1 MEDPG
6 RLLQPFMNK
15 KAEQIY
21 IFNPEHD
28 LCIANGDENFV
39 PPRSAVGFAKE
50 NIDLYGH
57 LMRPNKQRRKIIP
70 WGWNH
75 SLRKRL
81 LLEGVDPA
89 TLPSEEELQFIRT
102 HSRREFALDVHS
114 QLSGGGSLIIGPDYR
129 IVATCVSEIEAFIS
143 ANGSAVLKSPLS
155 GSGKG
160 IRFVR
165 ERLSESDEGW
175 CRRTLDKQ
183 GSVIV
188 EKRFDIIKECAML
201 FECHHEGLDFIGYSL
216 FESRNGA
223 YIRNILA
230 SNEDIEDVIAGH
242 ISRNTLTAVRE
253 NLISILADTLVAEG
267 FDLVSGG
274 TDNHL
279 MLVDLRN
286 FDVTGKEMEHR
297 LDEVHITVN
306 KNTVP
311 NETQSPFVTSGLRI
325 GTPAVTSRGFKE
337 EEMLLIAGWIKKV
350 ATDFEGSKDQITKEV
365 TELCAKFPIY

>member
-1 MEDPG
+1 MLSGKD
-6 RLLQPFMNK
+6 
-15 KAEQIY
+15 Y

-50 NIDLYGH
+50 NIDLSEH
-57 LMRPNKQRRKIIP
+57 LKRPNKQRRQIIP

-75 SLRKRL
+75 ALKKRL
-81 LLEGVDPA
+81 INEGIDPA

-102 HSRREFALDVHS
+102 HSRREFALEVHS
-114 QLSGGGSLIIGPDYR
+114 RLNCEDSQVMGQDYR
-129 IVATCVSEIEAFIS
+129 IVATSLNEIEEFIE

-188 EKRFDIIKECAML
+188 EQRFDIIKECAML
-201 FECHHEGLDFIGYSL
+201 FECHHEGIDFIGYSL

-223 YIRNILA
+223 YSKNILA
-230 SNEDIEDVIAGH
+230 SNEEIEDMIAGY
-242 ISRNTLTAVRE
+242 IPRERLTAIRE
-253 NLISILADTLVAEG
+253 NLTVILADTLVGHYEG
-267 FDLVSGG
+267 FLGVDQIIAQTTSSTFIPVSEI
-274 TDNHL
+274 N
-279 MLVDLRN
+279 LRM
-286 FDVTGKEMEHR
+286 TMG
-297 LDEVHITVN
+297 
-306 KNTVP
+306 
-311 NETQSPFVTSGLRI
+311 
-325 GTPAVTSRGFKE
+325 
-337 EEMLLIAGWIKKV
+337 LIARNQY
-350 ATDFEGSKDQITKEV
+350 DHR
-365 TELCAKFPIY
+365 

>member
-1 MEDPG
+1 MSD
-6 RLLQPFMNK
+6 
-15 KAEQIY
+15 QIY

-50 NIDLYGH
+50 NIDLSEY
-57 LMRPNKQRRKIIP
+57 LERPNKQRRQIIP

-75 SLRKRL
+75 ALKKRL
-81 LLEGVDPA
+81 INEGIDP
-89 TLPSEEELQFIRT
+89 TSLPSEEELQFIRT

-114 QLSGGGSLIIGPDYR
+114 RLNSRASQVIDPDYR
-129 IVATCVSEIEAFIS
+129 ITATSVYEIEAFIS

-188 EKRFDIIKECAML
+188 EQRFEIIKECAML
-201 FECHHEGLDFIGYSL
+201 FECHHEGIDFIGYSL

-223 YIRNILA
+223 YSKNILA
-230 SNEDIEDVIAGH
+230 SNEEIEDI
-242 ISRNTLTAVRE
+242 ITDYIPRETLTIIRE
-253 NLISILADTLVAEG
+253 DLTAILAESLVGHYEG
-267 FDLVSGG
+267 FLGVDQIICHADSPIFIPVSEI
-274 TDNHL
+274 N
-279 MLVDLRN
+279 LRM
-286 FDVTGKEMEHR
+286 TMG
-297 LDEVHITVN
+297 
-306 KNTVP
+306 
-311 NETQSPFVTSGLRI
+311 
-325 GTPAVTSRGFKE
+325 
-337 EEMLLIAGWIKKV
+337 LIARN
-350 ATDFEGSKDQITKEV
+350 QHTKNFIS
-365 TELCAKFPIY
+365 TR

>member
-1 MEDPG
+1 MHK
-6 RLLQPFMNK
+6 R
-15 KAEQIY
+15 Y

-50 NIDLYGH
+50 NMDLTEY
-57 LMRPNKQRRKIIP
+57 LMRPNKQRRQIIP

-75 SLRKRL
+75 SLKKRL
-81 LLEGVDPA
+81 ISEGIDPA
-89 TLPSEEELQFIRT
+89 TLPSEEELEFIRN

-114 QLSGGGSLIIGPDYR
+114 RINYRCSQVINPDYR
-129 IVATCVSEIEAFIS
+129 IVAKSIGEIEAFIS

-188 EKRFDIIKECAML
+188 ERRFEIIKECAML
-201 FECHHEGLDFIGYSL
+201 FECHHEGIDFIGYSL

-223 YIRNILA
+223 YTRNILA
-230 SNEDIEDVIAGH
+230 SNEDIEDIISEY
-242 ISRNTLTAVRE
+242 ISRDTLIAIRE
-253 NLISILADTLVAEG
+253 SLISILTDTLVGHYEG
-267 FDLVSGG
+267 FLGVDQIICQTDSPILVPVSEI
-274 TDNHL
+274 N
-279 MLVDLRN
+279 LRM
-286 FDVTGKEMEHR
+286 TMG
-297 LDEVHITVN
+297 
-306 KNTVP
+306 
-311 NETQSPFVTSGLRI
+311 
-325 GTPAVTSRGFKE
+325 
-337 EEMLLIAGWIKKV
+337 LIARNRYDYFQLSQKIS
-350 ATDFEGSKDQITKEV
+350 FE
-365 TELCAKFPIY
+365 Y